1 MPMPRPTQRQ
11 PVITATEIGE
21 FVYCAKAWQLK
32 RDGAEA
38 DSPALAEGTAFH
50 AKHGAGVA
58 QAARLQ
64 HAARLLFALAVLTGL
79 LLLWFVIG
87 GTR

>member
-1 MPMPRPTQRQ
+1 MQRQSQRQ
-11 PVITATEIGE
+11 PVITAAEIGE

-38 DSPALAEGTAFH
+38 DSPALAEGIAFQT
-50 AKHGAGVA
+50 KHGAGVA

-64 HAARLLFALAVLTGL
+64 RAASLLFALAVLAGL

-87 GTR
+87 GKK